1 MKYSLIKV
9 DEGYNR
15 EGKVRRFRFT
25 VNTGG
30 TKQLLVAQ
38 FPQYQ
43 SQMNPKEIRAEKL
56 ERGNFHTKQ

>member
-1 MKYSLIKV
+1 MKHSLVNV

-15 EGKVRRFRFT
+15 KGKVRKFRLT

-43 SQMNPKEIRAEKL
+43 SNSES
-56 ERGNFHTKQ
+56 